1 MTDPSGSQEQWRRV
15 RGFLNARRHDLARSV
30 QHRYPPSWRVAG
42 TPMLARPD
50 WIPGVPIPL
59 DQVTLSWRPGG
70 NARSPG
76 APPPGGPLLD
86 GTGPE
91 SAAVRPWRDDGRRF
105 GSYSAAL
112 GALTRPALF
121 ENRACYRLLGVRAA
135 PGATSLEFGPGRY
148 FEMINTGEAVAHEYA
163 AAALAASPEGGPAAD
178 DPRASPTPYPAAGE
192 LPLRSL
198 IGDPTDLRR
207 RPVMA
212 AVATLVLRAG
222 RADVDTQMILH
233 WRDPARVATGG
244 GLYQVAPVGMFQP
257 SHDAAWNRANDFSLW
272 RAIVREL
279 GEELLGAGEDY
290 HSDTAPIDYQRW
302 PLYAVLAEARH
313 AGSLRVHWLGLGL
326 DPLTLVVDMLT
337 VAVFDAPVFDEVFA
351 GLVSA
356 NAEGRIV
363 TGQDATGTT
372 IGIPF
377 RAATVE
383 RFTTAEPMQP
393 AGAALLRL
401 AWLHSATLLRR

>member
-1 MTDPSGSQEQWRRV
+1 MPMTDPNGSQEQWRRE

-42 TPMLARPD
+42 TPMLARPE
-50 WIPGVPIPL
+50 WIPAAPVPL

-70 NARSPG
+70 NA
-76 APPPGGPLLD
+76 APEPDGPLLD

-91 SAAVRPWRDDGRRF
+91 SAAVRPWLDDGRRF
-105 GSYSAAL
+105 GSYAAAL
-112 GALTRPALF
+112 GALTRPVLF
-121 ENRACYRLLGVRAA
+121 ENRACYRLLGVCAA
-135 PGATSLEFGPGRY
+135 PDATSLAFGPGRY
-148 FEMINTGEAVAHEYA
+148 FEMINTGEAAAHEYA
-163 AAALAASPEGGPAAD
+163 AAALAAASPAGDPPAD
-178 DPRASPTPYPAAGE
+178 DTRAGPTPYPAAGE

-222 RADVDTQMILH
+222 GDMQMILH

-279 GEELLGAGEDY
+279 AEELLGVGEDY

-302 PLYAVLAEARH
+302 PLYAALADARH

-337 VAVFDAPVFDEVFA
+337 VAVFDAPVFDAVFA
-351 GLVSA
+351 DLVSS
-356 NAEGRIV
+356 NAEGHIV
-363 TGQDATGTT
+363 TGEDATGTT

-383 RFTTAEPMQP
+383 RFTTAEPMQA

-401 AWLHSATLLRR
+401 AWRHRDALLRR

>member
-42 TPMLARPD
+42 TPMLARPE
-50 WIPGVPIPL
+50 WVPAAPVPL

-70 NARSPG
+70 DAAAQSD
-76 APPPGGPLLD
+76 GPLLD

-91 SAAVRPWRDDGRRF
+91 SAAVRPWRAGGRRF
-105 GSYSAAL
+105 GSYAAAL
-112 GALTRPALF
+112 GTLTRPALF
-121 ENRACYRLLGVRAA
+121 ENRVCYRLLGVRAT
-135 PGATSLEFGPGRY
+135 PGATTLEFGPGRY
-148 FEMINTGEAVAHEYA
+148 FEMISTSEAVAHEYA
-163 AAALAASPEGGPAAD
+163 AAALAAASPAGDPAAD
-178 DPRASPTPYPAAGE
+178 DTRASPAPHPAAGE

-207 RPVMA
+207 RPVMT
-212 AVATLVLRAG
+212 AVATLVLRAD
-222 RADVDTQMILH
+222 RAGGDTQMILH

-257 SHDAAWNRANDFSLW
+257 SHDAAWNLTNDFSLW

-279 GEELLGAGEDY
+279 AEELLGAGEDY
-290 HSDTAPIDYQRW
+290 HSDAAPIDYQRW
-302 PLYAVLAEARH
+302 PLYAALADARH

-337 VAVFDAPVFDEVFA
+337 VAVFDAAVWDTLFA
-351 GLVSA
+351 DLVSA
-356 NAEGRIV
+356 NAEGQIV
-363 TGQDATGTT
+363 AGEDATGTT
-372 IGIPF
+372 TGVPF
-377 RAATVE
+377 NAATIE
-383 RFTTAEPMQP
+383 RFTTAEPMQA

-401 AWLHSATLLRR
+401 AWRHQDALLRR

>member
-15 RGFLNARRHDLARSV
+15 RGFLNARRHDLARSA

-42 TPMLARPD
+42 TPMLARPE
-50 WIPGVPIPL
+50 WIPAAPIAL
-59 DQVTLSWRPGG
+59 DQVTLWWPPGAS
-70 NARSPG
+70 ARSPG
-76 APPPGGPLLD
+76 APPPGGSGPGRLPPGGRQLD

-105 GSYSAAL
+105 DSYAEAL

-121 ENRACYRLLGVRAA
+121 ENRACYRLLGVRAW
-135 PGATSLEFGPGRY
+135 PGAASLEFGPGRY

-163 AAALAASPEGGPAAD
+163 ASALAAARPASD
-178 DPRASPTPYPAAGE
+178 LAGE

-212 AVATLVLRAG
+212 AVATLVLRAD
-222 RADVDTQMILH
+222 RAGGDTQMILH

-279 GEELLGAGEDY
+279 AEELLGAGEDY
-290 HSDTAPIDYQRW
+290 HSDAAPIDYHRW
-302 PLYAVLAEARH
+302 PFYAALADARR
-313 AGSLRVHWLGLGL
+313 AGTLRVHWLGLGL

-337 VAVFDAPVFDEVFA
+337 VAVFDAPVFDAVFA

-356 NAEGRIV
+356 NAEGHIV
-363 TGQDATGTT
+363 TGEDATGTT

-377 RAATVE
+377 RASTVE
-383 RFTTAEPMQP
+383 RFTTAEPMQA

-401 AWLHSATLLRR
+401 AWTHRGTLLAP